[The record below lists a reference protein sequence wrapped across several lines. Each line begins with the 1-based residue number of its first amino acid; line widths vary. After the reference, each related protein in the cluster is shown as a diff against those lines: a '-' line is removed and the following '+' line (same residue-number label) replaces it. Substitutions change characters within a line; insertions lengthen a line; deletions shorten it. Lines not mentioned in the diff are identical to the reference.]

1 MSDASMLT
9 HRHVEVF
16 RAVMIA
22 GSVTGAAE
30 ALFTSQ
36 PTVSRELSRMEALLR
51 LTLFDRVRG
60 RLQPTAQAYA
70 LFDEVLRSYA
80 GLERVADTAVR
91 LRQFTEGQLSL
102 ACLPAFSHALLPGAC
117 ARFQAAHPGVSVSV
131 NPYESPLLEER
142 LAAQAHDLGLTEH
155 DSALSGAQAAL
166 LLELDEVAVLPAGH
180 PLLAKRRLAASDF
193 AGQAFV
199 SFHPRDRYRQWVDKL
214 FAEAGVDRQL
224 AVETDS
230 AVAVCAMVRHGL
242 GLAIVNPLTA
252 LALSGPGAGIAVRPL
267 AFSIPFRV
275 FAVRPAHRP
284 GNPLVGRFEVALAA
298 ECEALGQAVAR
309 AWERPGRRPR
319 A

>member
-1 MSDASMLT
+1 MLT

-16 RAVMIA
+16 RAVMTA
-22 GSVTGAAE
+22 GSVTAAAE
-30 ALFTSQ
+30 SLSTSQ
-36 PTVSRELSRMEALLR
+36 PTVSRELSRMESLLR
-51 LTLFDRVRG
+51 LSLFDRVRG
-60 RLQPTAQAYA
+60 RLHPTAQAYA
-70 LFDEVLRSYA
+70 LFEEVQRSYA
-80 GLERVADTAVR
+80 GLERVADTALR
-91 LRQFTEGQLSL
+91 LRQFTQGQLSL

-117 ARFQAAHPGVSVSV
+117 ARFGVAHPGVSISV

-155 DSALSGAQAAL
+155 DGALAGAQATL
-166 LLELDEVAVLPAGH
+166 LLELDEVAVLPASH
-180 PLLAKRRLAASDF
+180 PLLAKRRLTPGDF

-199 SFHPRDRYRQWVDKL
+199 SFHPRDRYRQWVDKV

-252 LALSGPGAGIAVRPL
+252 LALSLPGAGIAVRPL

-284 GNPLVGRFEVALAA
+284 GNPLVTHFETALAA
-298 ECEALGQAVAR
+298 ECAALAAAVAH
-309 AWERPGRRPR
+309 AWERLATCPY